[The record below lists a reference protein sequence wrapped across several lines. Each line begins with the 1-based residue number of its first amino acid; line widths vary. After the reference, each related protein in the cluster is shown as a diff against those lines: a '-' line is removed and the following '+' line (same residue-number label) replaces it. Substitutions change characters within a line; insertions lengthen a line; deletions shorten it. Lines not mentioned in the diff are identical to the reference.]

1 VGRHSIPGLFLF
13 VGLAAL
19 VLVGPAAPRPH
30 PDSAPLRNDLTLGLL
45 QQKSLTIVV
54 PGNASWVD
62 TGLDVAS
69 GQTIS
74 FEAEGRISL
83 QKGNPDADCGA
94 DGCDL
99 QALQQPV
106 PGKNLGALI
115 GKVVIA
121 VTVTVNEKT
130 KEEKKDEMAELF
142 YVGSKNRLEMPAKG
156 RLFLGINENVIGDN
170 AGAFQVTVTAPA
182 GAS

>member
-1 VGRHSIPGLFLF
+1 MGRYSIPGLFLF
-13 VGLAAL
+13 AGLSAF

-30 PDSAPLRNDLTLGLL
+30 ADCVPLRNDRPWGFL

-62 TGLDVAS
+62 TGLDVAP

-83 QKGNPDADCGA
+83 QRGNPEAECGA

-99 QALQQPV
+99 QALQQPF

-130 KEEKKDEMAELF
+130 KEATKDETAELF
-142 YVGSKNRLEMPAKG
+142 YVGPKNSLEMPAKG

-170 AGAFQVTVTAPA
+170 AGAFKVTVTAPA